1 MGEKERPEQTVD
13 PEQTVR
19 LTVEPLGHLGPWR
32 AVYDQSQHDEYHRQQ
47 RKHAARFTEQGE
59 RISNDDARKL
69 VGLWLD
75 LDPSWKSPEVGRN
88 YIKWWLGI
96 SLLDSDKN
104 PREEAIEACAE
115 KARTSAL
122 HWDALAW
129 AFAHIAGE
137 RPLGKALHR
146 WVGDVMHGR
155 RAPPKGGRGPE
166 PKMAERNAVLWWAV
180 HILTEC
186 GMNATRNE
194 ATDET
199 KRPSACDI
207 VLEVLKERNHRV
219 SSYNTIRDIW
229 RGKR

>member
-19 LTVEPLGHLGPWR
+19 LTVEPLGPLGPWR
-32 AVYDQSQHDEYHRQQ
+32 AVYDRSQHDEYHRQH
-47 RKHAARFTEQGE
+47 RKHAARFMEQKE

-88 YIKWWLGI
+88 YIKWHLGI

-129 AFAHIAGE
+129 AFAHIDGK
-137 RPLGKALHR
+137 RPLGQALSR
-146 WVGDVMHGR
+146 WMDDVNQGKCPRPRHGT
-155 RAPPKGGRGPE
+155 RGPLR
-166 PKMAERNAVLWWAV
+166 KMTERNKVDPTRGLPAHAV
-180 HILTEC
+180 
-186 GMNATRNE
+186 RY
-194 ATDET
+194 
-199 KRPSACDI
+199 ACD
-207 VLEVLKERNHRV
+207 
-219 SSYNTIRDIW
+219 TQ
-229 RGKR
+229 